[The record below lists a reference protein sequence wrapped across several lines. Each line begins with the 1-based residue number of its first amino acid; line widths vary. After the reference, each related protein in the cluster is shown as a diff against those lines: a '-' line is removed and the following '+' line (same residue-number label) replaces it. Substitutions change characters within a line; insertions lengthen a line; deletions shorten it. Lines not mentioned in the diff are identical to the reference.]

1 MKLLDYIFK
10 FLKKG
15 YMDKLQLRQEC
26 APLMSANTISDN
38 LKLIDIFLEYFFL
51 IINEHQ
57 KDTLKTQVEAD
68 ARMMFQMI
76 FSKALNLKKILE
88 GVEYESNGIK
98 LNKIVDPTIVAS
110 LIRNLYETVC
120 VFELVYIIHDS
131 DEERNLLYNLWVISG
146 LKYRQKFSSSV
157 QTPEG
162 KAKIDEEEKLI
173 QSFIKEIED
182 SAIYKRMTPDNQN
195 KINQKIKDKD
205 YKIHVVK
212 DNVRFLNWQE
222 VSELYTGANKDLFEN
237 VYNYFSL
244 YSHPSNVAVFQF
256 NDMFGQ
262 SSAFKDLTTF
272 NMKYCFSL
280 FSIFVAD
287 YMKVFPNVKSTYSKQ
302 SIKSQILLNSHNK
315 MIRGESYSISDAWK
329 NLE

>member
-1 MKLLDYIFK
+1 
-10 FLKKG
+10 
-15 YMDKLQLRQEC
+15 MDKLQLRKEC

-57 KDTLKTQVEAD
+57 KDTLKTQAEAD

-131 DEERNLLYNLWVISG
+131 DEERNLLHNLWVVSG
-146 LKYRQKFSSSV
+146 LKYRQRFSSNV
-157 QTPEG
+157 QTTEG

-173 QSFIKEIED
+173 QSFTKEIED

-205 YKIHVVK
+205 YKIHIIK
-212 DNVRFLNWQE
+212 DNIRLLNWQE

-262 SSAFKDLTTF
+262 GSAFKDLTTF

-287 YMKVFPNVKSTYSKQ
+287 YMKVFPKVKSTYSKQ
-302 SIKSQILLNSHNK
+302 SIKSQILLNTHNK

>member
-1 MKLLDYIFK
+1 LCRLFS
-10 FLKKG
+10 G
-15 YMDKLQLRQEC
+15 RV
-26 APLMSANTISDN
+26 N
-38 LKLIDIFLEYFFL
+38 IFLEYFFL
-51 IINEHQ
+51 ITNEHQ

-173 QSFIKEIED
+173 QSFIKGIED